1 MSEKLGLTVNRLPSD
16 TSFRRILQKLDFQE
30 LAQQFQQWASR
41 SINIQPQ
48 EWVAIDGKSIKGIVA

>member
-16 TSFRRILQKLDFQE
+16 TSFRRILQKLDFQG